1 MRNKRHLLLKNAVNL
16 IIKKDHGK
24 KEIDP
29 VEKVT

>member
-24 KEIDP
+24 NVEP
-29 VEKVT
+29 LEKVT